1 MVDHALAL
9 GVWQRARDEGAER
22 VIVEALHTG

>member
-9 GVWQRARDEGAER
+9 GVSQRARDEGVER
-22 VIVEALHTG
+22 VVVQAVHTS